1 MVKMQDQMVEMM
13 TNLGGTMTSLV
24 ACFWYIK
31 YLTDTHKDRENQWMV
46 KDTESD
52 KALRELQA
60 TSNSQLLGVLNSV
73 NLTLKDMTV
82 AISELKIHLGEK
94 NK

>member
-1 MVKMQDQMVEMM
+1 MVTMQDQMVEMM

>member
-1 MVKMQDQMVEMM
+1 MEDMVTMIAD
-13 TNLGGTMTSLV
+13 LGGTVGSLV

-31 YLTDTHKDRENQWMV
+31 YLTDTHKERENLWMS

-52 KALRELQA
+52 KALRELQS
-60 TSNSQLLGVLNSV
+60 TSNAQLLGVLNSV
-73 NLTLKDMTV
+73 NDTLKNMTV
-82 AISELKIHLGEK
+82 AISELKMHLEEK

>member
-1 MVKMQDQMVEMM
+1 MQDQMMEMM

-31 YLTDTHKDRENQWMV
+31 YLTDTHKERQKLRMS

-52 KALRELQA
+52 KALRDLQS
-60 TSNSQLLGVLNSV
+60 TSNAQLLGVLNSV
-73 NLTLKDMTV
+73 NDTLKNMTV
-82 AISELKIHLGEK
+82 AISELKMHLEEK

>member
-1 MVKMQDQMVEMM
+1 MQDQMMEMM

-31 YLTDTHKDRENQWMV
+31 YLTDTHKERENLWMS

-52 KALRELQA
+52 KALRELQS
-60 TSNSQLLGVLNSV
+60 TSNAQLLGVLNSV
-73 NLTLKDMTV
+73 NSTLKDMTV
-82 AISELKIHLGEK
+82 AISELKIHLEEK
-94 NK
+94 NR

>member
-1 MVKMQDQMVEMM
+1 MQDQMMEMM

-31 YLTDTHKDRENQWMV
+31 YLTDTHKERENLWMS

-52 KALRELQA
+52 KALRELQS
-60 TSNSQLLGVLNSV
+60 TSNAQLLGVLNSV
-73 NLTLKDMTV
+73 NSTLKDMTV
-82 AISELKIHLGEK
+82 AISELKMHLEEK
-94 NK
+94 GK

>member
-1 MVKMQDQMVEMM
+1 MQ
-13 TNLGGTMTSLV
+13 
-24 ACFWYIK
+24 
-31 YLTDTHKDRENQWMV
+31 

-73 NLTLKDMTV
+73 NLTLKEMTV
-82 AISELKIHLGEK
+82 AISELKMHLEDK
-94 NK
+94 K

>member
-1 MVKMQDQMVEMM
+1 MQDQMMEMM

-31 YLTDTHKDRENQWMV
+31 YLTDTHKERETLWMS

-52 KALRELQA
+52 KALRDLQS
-60 TSNSQLLGVLNSV
+60 TSNAQLLGVLNSV
-73 NLTLKDMTV
+73 NDTLKNMTV
-82 AISELKIHLGEK
+82 AISELKMHLEEK

>member
-1 MVKMQDQMVEMM
+1 MTDQMLDMI
-13 TNLGGTMTSLV
+13 TNLGGTMTSLI
-24 ACFWYIK
+24 ACFWYIR
-31 YLTDTHKDRENQWMV
+31 YLTDTHRERENQWMQ

-73 NLTLKDMTV
+73 NLTLKEMTV
-82 AISELKIHLGEK
+82 AISELKMHLEDK
-94 NK
+94 K

>member
-1 MVKMQDQMVEMM
+1 MQDQMMEMM

-31 YLTDTHKDRENQWMV
+31 YLTDTHKERENLWMS

-52 KALRELQA
+52 KALRELQS
-60 TSNSQLLGVLNSV
+60 TSNAQLLGVLNSV
-73 NLTLKDMTV
+73 TIVRNCVREIALLEGNF
-82 AISELKIHLGEK
+82 I
-94 NK
+94 